1 MIYKKSI
8 LFLII
13 IFTIGCNNESKKSKA
28 TESYQ
33 IINIKEYLSPFN
45 YLLDNPRVDVWID
58 SYENTSYT
66 ILDVSN
72 YNGLSRIEYT
82 SMDSDYKQQNV
93 WKDAIEKNGLFPLN
107 SYSRTCIKC
116 DEFKFLQKIGDK
128 TVQIFYDQYDN
139 KVFWTQEFRGIQD
152 DKAIFDS
159 YFIINDG
166 EFEYHQIYYFKKGV
180 GLSNFESGDFSRE
193 LVDIIPLEEFKRNYL
208 NYK

>member
-1 MIYKKSI
+1 
-8 LFLII
+8 
-13 IFTIGCNNESKKSKA
+13 
-28 TESYQ
+28 
-33 IINIKEYLSPFN
+33 
-45 YLLDNPRVDVWID
+45 
-58 SYENTSYT
+58 
-66 ILDVSN
+66 
-72 YNGLSRIEYT
+72 
-82 SMDSDYKQQNV
+82 MDSDYKQQNV

-208 NYK
+208 NNK

>member
-13 IFTIGCNNESKKSKA
+13 IFTIGCNNESKKSKV

-33 IINIKEYLSPFN
+33 IINVKEYLSPFH

-58 SYENTSYT
+58 SDENTSYT

-166 EFEYHQIYYFKKGV
+166 EFEFYQTYYFKKGV
-180 GLSNFESGDFSRE
+180 GLSYFESGDFSRE
-193 LVDIIPLEEFKRNYL
+193 LVDIIPLDEFKRNYL
-208 NYK
+208 NNK